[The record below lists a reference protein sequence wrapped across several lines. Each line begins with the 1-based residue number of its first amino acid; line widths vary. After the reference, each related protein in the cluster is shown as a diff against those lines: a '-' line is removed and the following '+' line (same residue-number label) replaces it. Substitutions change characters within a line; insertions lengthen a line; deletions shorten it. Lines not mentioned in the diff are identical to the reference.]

1 MTKLMGFKG
10 KLLSGAAGS
19 TPSDSAILKA
29 RDVSYKIDSVT
40 DDVSDRGNIH
50 EVVDVAQIKIGL
62 QFELN
67 NNDADTLA
75 QAIRSAITTGDAVA
89 IRTRDKAAGYGVDAD
104 WVFSLSE
111 EQPLKGAQRI
121 KVDAMPTDKN
131 GRYPVWGT

>member
-10 KLLSGAAGS
+10 KLTSGAAGS
-19 TPSDSAILKA
+19 TPSDAAILKA

-75 QAIRSAITTGDAVA
+75 QAIRTAITTGDAVA

-121 KVDAMPTDKN
+121 KVDAMPTDKA